1 MRLFSNC
8 RLLIDAHAG
17 ALPDK
22 GAQILNK
29 GFAVRRRQFGQ
40 TIQGFDSH
48 VGIVVAATA
57 RQVLR
62 KGLNKVTLTK
72 VTLG

>member
-1 MRLFSNC
+1 MRLFSNR
-8 RLLIDAHAG
+8 RLFIDAHAG

-22 GAQILNK
+22 GAQILHE

-40 TIQGFDSH
+40 TIQGFHSH
-48 VGIVVAATA
+48 VGVVVTASA

-62 KGLNKVTLTK
+62 KGQQISEEIQE
-72 VTLG
+72 